1 MAPFIVESG
10 QKERRHSR
18 RRRHQEVH
26 GAGFGDGRAA
36 PSEDEGAGQ
45 FPQEVKA
52 IGHGTVGSGD
62 IRLPALRATTARFQ
76 AAIPFLADAGS
87 GVVGP
92 RIGRDMTGGGWFH
105 FDAWRFY
112 NLGWITGTSIV
123 QVGGVGA
130 GKSTTAKVA
139 ARRGVSEGRHVA
151 IASDPKEE
159 WTEVAETVPGS
170 QILRLG
176 SGTGKDRINPL
187 EPGIRPPGL
196 SDEQWRQEVSTRRQQ
211 LLVAIVSIMRSGQL
225 MTDEEHNAL
234 DDALVDQSMGGTA
247 PTIKGLIYRLRNP
260 QEGSD
265 QDKEVI
271 EAGRSLSRALQ
282 RAVTGDLAGMFD
294 DESSVKFDVDAPMM
308 VMSTRTLLNKPQNV
322 RAVASAC
329 TSFWID
335 SVVRSED
342 SGYWYVINEE
352 GWSEMRD
359 ARAVELM
366 DERQRLAGEVGLA
379 PWMIMHEITD
389 LNQVGAAGSAQ
400 RNQALGLLSKAQI
413 KIIGQQSEAT
423 IDATAEALKLTERE
437 AQKAQSLDQGEA
449 LWKIGRRSLIV
460 KTLITRP
467 EWEVMN
473 TSKNRGGE

>member
-1 MAPFIVESG
+1 MSPFIVESKG
-10 QKERRHSR
+10 KERRRAR
-18 RRRHQEVH
+18 RRRHQEVIE
-26 GAGFGDGRAA
+26 AGFGEGRLASGVVA
-36 PSEDEGAGQ
+36 GAGD
-45 FPQEVKA
+45 FPQERKA
-52 IGHGTVGSGD
+52 IGHGTVGSGELH
-62 IRLPALRATTARFQ
+62 LPALRATTARFQ

-92 RIGRDMTGGGWFH
+92 RIGRDVTGGGWFH
-105 FDAWRFY
+105 FDPWRFY
-112 NLGWITGTSIV
+112 TLGWITGTSIV

-130 GKSTTAKVA
+130 GKSMTAKVC
-139 ARRGVSEGRHVA
+139 ARRGVAEGRHVA
-151 IASDPKEE
+151 LASDPKEE
-159 WTEVAETVPGS
+159 WTKVAETVPGS

-187 EPGIRPPGL
+187 EPGLRPSGL
-196 SDEQWRQEVSTRRQQ
+196 SDDQWRQEVSTRQQQ
-211 LLVAIVSIMRSGQL
+211 LLVAIVSIMRNGQL

-234 DDALVDQSMGGTA
+234 DVALAELSRGGST

-260 QEGSD
+260 LDEGK
-265 QDKEVI
+265 QDEEVKV
-271 EAGRSLSRALQ
+271 AGRSLARNLQ

-294 DESSVKFDVDAPMM
+294 DESSVKFDVGAPML
-308 VMSTRTLLNKPQNV
+308 VMSTRTLLNKPGNV

-335 SVVRSED
+335 SVVRAED

-389 LNQVGAAGSAQ
+389 LNQVGAEGSAQ

-413 KIIGQQSEAT
+413 KIIGRQSEAT
-423 IDATAEALKLTERE
+423 IDATSEALKLTARE
-437 AQKAQSLDQGEA
+437 AQKALSLDQGEA

-460 KTLITRP
+460 KTLVTRP
-467 EWEVMN
+467 EWDVMN
-473 TSKNRGGE
+473 TSSNRGGE

>member
-1 MAPFIVESG
+1 MSPFIVESAS
-10 QKERRHSR
+10 KEGWRDR
-18 RRRHQEVH
+18 RRRHREVEA
-26 GAGFGDGRAA
+26 AGFGQGRLAG
-36 PSEDEGAGQ
+36 SGLDGAGK
-45 FPQEVKA
+45 FPEENRY
-52 IGHGTVGSGD
+52 IGHGTVGSGTL
-62 IRLPALRATTARFQ
+62 RLPALRATTAKFE

-92 RIGRDMTGGGWFH
+92 RIGRDITGGGWFH
-105 FDAWRFY
+105 FDPWRFY
-112 NLGWITGTSIV
+112 SLGWITGTSIV
-123 QVGGVGA
+123 QVGGIGA
-130 GKSTTAKVA
+130 GKSTTSKAVT
-139 ARRGVSEGRHVA
+139 RRGIAEGRHVA

-159 WTEVAETVPGS
+159 WTELAETVPGS

-187 EPGIRPPGL
+187 EPGLRPHGL
-196 SDEQWRQEVSTRRQQ
+196 TDEQWRQEISTRRQQ
-211 LLVAIVSIMRSGQL
+211 LLVAIVSIMRSGKL
-225 MTDEEHNAL
+225 MADEEHNAL
-234 DDALVDQSMGGTA
+234 DDALDDLSKGGTTT
-247 PTIKGLIYRLRNP
+247 TIRGLIYRLRNP
-260 QEGSD
+260 LPQSD
-265 QDKEVI
+265 QDPEVV
-271 EAGRSLSRALQ
+271 EAGRSLARALQ

-294 DESSVKFDVDAPMM
+294 DESSVSFDVNAPML
-308 VMSTRTLLNKPQNV
+308 VMSTKTLLNKPQNV

-335 SVVRSED
+335 SVVRAED
-342 SGYWYVINEE
+342 SGYWYVVNEE

-389 LNQVGAAGSAQ
+389 LNQVGAEGSAQ

-423 IDATAEALKLTERE
+423 IDATSEALKLTKRE
-437 AQKAQSLDQGEA
+437 AEKVLSLDQGEA
-449 LWKIGRRSLIV
+449 LWKIGRRGLIV

-473 TSKNRGGE
+473 TSKNRSGE

>member
-1 MAPFIVESG
+1 MSPFIVESDG
-10 QKERRHSR
+10 RERRRER
-18 RRRHQEVH
+18 RRRHQELRE
-26 GAGFGDGRAA
+26 AGFGAGRVAESDA
-36 PSEDEGAGQ
+36 EGAGE
-45 FPQEVKA
+45 FPEEGKVL
-52 IGHGTVGSGD
+52 GHGTVGSGEL
-62 IRLPALRATTARFQ
+62 RLPALRATTARFE

-87 GVVGP
+87 GVIGP
-92 RIGRDMTGGGWFH
+92 RIGRDLTGGGWFH
-105 FDAWRFY
+105 FDPWRFY

-130 GKSTTAKVA
+130 GKSTTSKTA
-139 ARRGVSEGRHVA
+139 ARRGVAEGRHVA
-151 IASDPKEE
+151 IASDPKAE
-159 WTEVAETVPGS
+159 WTAVAETVPGS

-187 EPGIRPPGL
+187 EPGLRPEGL
-196 SDEQWRQEVSTRRQQ
+196 TDEQWRQEVSTRRQQ
-211 LLVAIVSIMRSGQL
+211 LLVAIVSIMRSGKL

-234 DDALVDQSMGGTA
+234 DDVLREVNAAGKT

-260 QEGSD
+260 QDGTG
-265 QDKEVI
+265 QDEEVI
-271 EAGRSLSRALQ
+271 EADRSLARALQ

-294 DESSVKFDVDAPMM
+294 DESSVSFDVNAPML

-389 LNQVGAAGSAQ
+389 LNQVGAEGSAQ

-413 KIIGQQSEAT
+413 KIIGRQSEAT
-423 IDATAEALKLTERE
+423 IDATSEALKLTDRE
-437 AQKAQSLDQGEA
+437 AQKVLSLDQGEA
-449 LWKIGRRSLIV
+449 LWKIGRRGLIV

-467 EWEVMN
+467 EWEAMN
-473 TSKNRGGE
+473 TSKYRGGE

>member
-1 MAPFIVESG
+1 MAPFIVESEEK
-10 QKERRHSR
+10 QRRGR
-18 RRRHQEVH
+18 RRRRQEVFD
-26 GAGFGDGRAA
+26 AGFGEGRLA
-36 PSEDEGAGQ
+36 PKVSDGAGQ
-45 FPQEVKA
+45 FPREGKS

-62 IRLPALRATTARFQ
+62 LHLPALRATSARFE

-87 GVVGP
+87 GVIGP

-112 NLGWITGTSIV
+112 NMGWITGTSIV
-123 QVGGVGA
+123 QVGGIGA
-130 GKSTTAKVA
+130 GKSTTAKVGT
-139 ARRGVSEGRHVA
+139 RRGISEGRHVA

-159 WTEVAETVPGS
+159 WTAVAETVPGA

-176 SGTGKDRINPL
+176 SGNGRDRINPL
-187 EPGIRPPGL
+187 EQGIRPAGL
-196 SDEQWRQEVSTRRQQ
+196 SDQDWRQEVSTRRQQ
-211 LLVAIVSIMRSGQL
+211 LLVAIVSIMRNGQM

-234 DDALVDQSMGGTA
+234 DDALADQSMGDTA
-247 PTIKGLIYRLRNP
+247 PTIKGLILRLRNP
-260 QEGSD
+260 D
-265 QDKEVI
+265 PRAKQDPEVVT
-271 EAGRSLSRALQ
+271 AGRSLSRALQ

-294 DESSVKFDVDAPMM
+294 DESSVSFDLNAPML
-308 VMSTRTLLNKPQNV
+308 VISTRTLLNKPQNV

-335 SVVRSED
+335 SVVRAED
-342 SGYWYVINEE
+342 SGYWYVVNEE

-379 PWMIMHEITD
+379 PWTIMHEITD

-413 KIIGQQSEAT
+413 KIIGRQSEAT

-437 AQKAQSLDQGEA
+437 AQKALTLDQGEA
-449 LWKIGRRSLIV
+449 LWKIGRRGLIV